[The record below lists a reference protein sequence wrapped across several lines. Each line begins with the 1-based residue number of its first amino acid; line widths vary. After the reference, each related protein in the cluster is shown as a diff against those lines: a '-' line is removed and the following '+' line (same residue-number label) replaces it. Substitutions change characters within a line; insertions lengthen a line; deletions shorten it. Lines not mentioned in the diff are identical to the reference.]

1 VDIAEIRS
9 SGLLE
14 LYIIDQLSPAEKAEV
29 EGYLVSYPEL
39 REDLKEIERS
49 LEFVAMSAAR
59 PAPPGL
65 KTKILDEI
73 KNTPSS
79 GGTGSGASGTG
90 FLGGGLL
97 AAVLGGGLLVMGF
110 FLVQKNNTVYQ
121 LQQVLNTQR
130 DSCDQSTQALN
141 AQLDLLRQLTY
152 PDNKILPFQATP
164 GYAATDLYLH
174 YNVVTKRSFIQV
186 RNLPALAA
194 NQSFQLWSLK
204 PNQAPSPLTVFDIP
218 SNGLIEVTFEAG
230 TDTYAITIEPK
241 GGRETPT
248 LENLIGTVS
257 VAGI

>member
-1 VDIAEIRS
+1 MDIAEIRS

-29 EGYLVSYPEL
+29 EGYLTSYPEL

-73 KNTPSS
+73 KNTPSA
-79 GGTGSGASGTG
+79 GGTGSGGSGTG

-141 AQLDLLRQLTY
+141 YQLDLLRQLTY
-152 PDNKILPFQATP
+152 PENKILPFQATP
-164 GYAATDLYLH
+164 GYASTDLYLH

-204 PNQAPSPLTVFDIP
+204 PNQAPAPLTVFDIP
-218 SNGLIEVTFEAG
+218 SNGLIEVAFEAG